1 MRRAMLASLIAT
13 SAVVIAIGLVARRV
27 PMLAL
32 LPAAVTI
39 LALPGVFAAWRDRT
53 AALTV
58 ALVSIVLAPLL
69 VVPTFVVAH
78 PTLHIDNAT
87 STPIDVWIDGQRR
100 ITVAPA
106 GESEPPHLRVSF
118 GKHRLA
124 WAPRGAPAGMH
135 EIDVELGPLDDH
147 LYAPGA
153 AGCYW
158 LSVTA
163 YGGASTHGTD
173 HGPLPLVEFH
183 RFDHVDVWFGDTP
196 ARVRA
201 PAIARGALRVA
212 VQRWGQCMEL
222 AAIGCDPTQ
231 QQVYVECVRTID
243 GRGTAG
249 DCWAEATRACPSKT
263 AQPANDAQP

>member
-1 MRRAMLASLIAT
+1 MLGSLIAT
-13 SAVVIAIGLVARRV
+13 SAVVVAMTLLARRV
-27 PMLAL
+27 PMVGLLA
-32 LPAAVTI
+32 AAVAV
-39 LALPGVFAAWRDRT
+39 LAMPALFAVMRDRS

-58 ALVSIVLAPLL
+58 VLAALVLSPLL
-69 VVPTFVVAH
+69 VVPAYLVAH
-78 PTLHIDNAT
+78 PTLHIDNTGSA
-87 STPIDVWIDGQRR
+87 PIDVWIDGKKSL
-100 ITVAPA
+100 TVAPTT
-106 GESEPPHLRVSF
+106 ESEPPHVRVPF

-124 WAPRGAPAGMH
+124 WAPIGAPAGMH
-135 EIDVELGPLDDH
+135 EIEVELEPFDDH

-173 HGPLPLVEFH
+173 HGPQPLTEFH
-183 RFDHVDVWFGDTP
+183 RFDRVDVWFGDTP

-201 PAIARGALRVA
+201 PRVLGATLRVA
-212 VQRWGQCMEL
+212 VQRWTQCMEL

-243 GRGTAG
+243 GRGSG
-249 DCWAEATRACPSKT
+249 DCWAEATRACPSTKT
-263 AQPANDAQP
+263 AQPANQAEP